1 VRRAV
6 AALGQTDGGRAGG
19 QWLREIRWPR
29 PIAPARAAA
38 EDAMKW
44 SWTLGRVAGIDI
56 RIHATFLLLL
66 AWFAAMAWFG
76 TGTAQ
81 AALRGL
87 LLVVAVFGC
96 VVLHELGHALTARR
110 FGVATR
116 DITLLPIGG
125 VARLRG
131 MPRDPR
137 AEMLIAV
144 AGPAVNLLIAASLWI
159 VLQPFGG
166 AGTLAAVFAGEAPFL
181 ATLLWLNLILALF
194 NMIPAFPMD
203 GGRVLRA
210 ALTLRL
216 GLMAAT
222 RVAARIG
229 QALAA
234 GFMVLGA
241 LYNPILMLAGVF
253 VWFGA
258 TLEAADA
265 QMRSALHGVPLPAA
279 LIRDFRKLDPD
290 DSLAA
295 AAALTLATTQKDFP
309 VVRDGRVLGVLPQA
323 ALLAGLAED
332 GEHAPVRSRM
342 RRDVPLAEL
351 SDPLPRVW
359 DRLREGDLRLI
370 PVLDRGELVGL
381 IDVDNLLELSQIQ
394 AALRQRRD

>member
-1 VRRAV
+1 
-6 AALGQTDGGRAGG
+6 
-19 QWLREIRWPR
+19 
-29 PIAPARAAA
+29 
-38 EDAMKW
+38 MKW

-81 AALRGL
+81 AALRGV